1 MIGPENLPE
10 SHRKLSI
17 LRNAEPGFTTYY
29 TGENAE
35 DLAHLRSCSVL
46 LKPGF
51 GHLAPEGV
59 NVVETPRPQV
69 AFYRLSKGFE
79 EDYLPFHSL
88 EQKAGAWIHPE
99 AQIHPSASIGT
110 GCVIGPCCIG
120 PSVKIGPNCTIYAKS
135 VISNGVE
142 ISAGSVIGA
151 SGMMWAWDG
160 QHKVFLSQLGSVRIE
175 AECNIGSNVTIVRGN
190 ANEETVIGKGSCIAH
205 GSMIG
210 HGCQIGP
217 QNHLANSVALGG
229 SVSSGAGCFFGS
241 GSVVSPST
249 TLTNEVVLGAGAV
262 LTSSATR
269 SGIYLGLPAKWK
281 SELAERMSGIPKWK

>member
-88 EQKAGAWIHPE
+88 EQKAGAW
-99 AQIHPSASIGT
+99 PSL
-110 GCVIGPCCIG
+110 
-120 PSVKIGPNCTIYAKS
+120 PSEPTAAAPTRRMTPVK
-135 VISNGVE
+135 
-142 ISAGSVIGA
+142 
-151 SGMMWAWDG
+151 
-160 QHKVFLSQLGSVRIE
+160 Q
-175 AECNIGSNVTIVRGN
+175 
-190 ANEETVIGKGSCIAH
+190 GKLPA
-205 GSMIG
+205 
-210 HGCQIGP
+210 P
-217 QNHLANSVALGG
+217 PPTPTPTTPTA
-229 SVSSGAGCFFGS
+229 FGS
-241 GSVVSPST
+241 RAAEPGDATQAFPKQVCF
-249 TLTNEVVLGAGAV
+249 VL
-262 LTSSATR
+262 R
-269 SGIYLGLPAKWK
+269 
-281 SELAERMSGIPKWK
+281 